1 MSARFWYCCS
11 SSRVKVVVV
20 AEKSFGDRLYAGVHS
35 SSRKHHHFVAL
46 RRRRRRRRRR
56 CDDATWRTVS
66 NDASPG
72 KQLYDE
78 SSSGDFEKK
87 KKKKKRRDDDD
98 DDDESTNT
106 NDGIGRSLTKR
117 LRLATDGHVRLA
129 LPGNH
134 RSEVDKRPI
143 SDVAYGFIFAFATLL
158 ILGVVDVVID
168 VNFQQPFFIGAW
180 GTISVLAFGTN
191 DAPAL
196 RMWNVIVA
204 TVFASFVAIGFVKFF
219 GATIVTRA
227 MAVAISIAFMMWT
240 GSIHPPGGAACV
252 IAMDMVKWQELG
264 FLYAVYPTVL
274 GSAFICASG
283 AMCSKVKKRWPFT
296 TEDVKRKLFLKRPT
310 GKELIETLKGC
321 GSGGIFAYGIMNTL
335 WYSFGIIA
343 GMYAITSGGAT
354 SLALIKP
361 KLLPALAAVWA
372 GSQATKLFRI
382 SSSIALAPVCDKI
395 LDRVN
400 RRLNEKAAG
409 RFSKSQTL
417 FWTCVATVLL
427 GCIFIATCTLAFLA
441 KANLFIT

>member
-46 RRRRRRRRRR
+46 RRRRRRRRR

-87 KKKKKRRDDDD
+87 KKKRRDD

>member
-46 RRRRRRRRRR
+46 RRRRRRRR

-87 KKKKKRRDDDD
+87 KKKRRDD

>member
-46 RRRRRRRRRR
+46 RRRRRRRR

-72 KQLYDE
+72 KLYDDE

-87 KKKKKRRDDDD
+87 KKKRRDD

>member
-46 RRRRRRRRRR
+46 RRRRRRRRR

-78 SSSGDFEKK
+78 SSSGDFEK

-168 VNFQQPFFIGAW
+168 VKFQQPFFIGAW

>member
-1 MSARFWYCCS
+1 MCNGIISSFFASSLSEKYSRTIIMSHAWYHHCSSSS
-11 SSRVKVVVV
+11 SSRVVVVESHDV
-20 AEKSFGDRLYAGVHS
+20 
-35 SSRKHHHFVAL
+35 FVL
-46 RRRRRRRRRR
+46 RRRRRRRKSCDAKTPPWRR
-56 CDDATWRTVS
+56 TTVS
-66 NDASPG
+66 NNSSTRRRSD
-72 KQLYDE
+72 DE
-78 SSSGDFEKK
+78 SRG
-87 KKKKKRRDDDD
+87 
-98 DDDESTNT
+98 DDDERSESTKKET
-106 NDGIGRSLTKR
+106 GGIGRSLTKR

-143 SDVAYGFIFAFATLL
+143 SDVLYGFIFAFATLL
-158 ILGVVDVVID
+158 ILGVVDIVID

-296 TEDVKRKLFLKRPT
+296 MEDVKRKLFLKRPT

-382 SSSIALAPVCDKI
+382 SSSIAIAPVCDKI

-441 KANLFIT
+441 KANLFM

>member
-11 SSRVKVVVV
+11 SPRVKVVV
-20 AEKSFGDRLYAGVHS
+20 AEKSFGDRLYAGLHS

-46 RRRRRRRRRR
+46 RRRRRRRR

-87 KKKKKRRDDDD
+87 KKKRRDD

-143 SDVAYGFIFAFATLL
+143 SDVLYGFIFAFATLL
-158 ILGVVDVVID
+158 ILGVVDIVID

-204 TVFASFVAIGFVKFF
+204 TVFASFVAICFVKFF
-219 GATIVTRA
+219 GATVVTRA

-400 RRLNEKAAG
+400 RRLNEKGVAG

>member
-1 MSARFWYCCS
+1 M
-11 SSRVKVVVV
+11 
-20 AEKSFGDRLYAGVHS
+20 
-35 SSRKHHHFVAL
+35 
-46 RRRRRRRRRR
+46 
-56 CDDATWRTVS
+56 S

-78 SSSGDFEKK
+78 SSSGDFE

>member
-46 RRRRRRRRRR
+46 RRRRRRRRR

-78 SSSGDFEKK
+78 SSSGDFEK

>member
-1 MSARFWYCCS
+1 M
-11 SSRVKVVVV
+11 
-20 AEKSFGDRLYAGVHS
+20 
-35 SSRKHHHFVAL
+35 
-46 RRRRRRRRRR
+46 
-56 CDDATWRTVS
+56 S

-78 SSSGDFEKK
+78 SSSGDFEK

-283 AMCSKVKKRWPFT
+283 A
-296 TEDVKRKLFLKRPT
+296 
-310 GKELIETLKGC
+310 
-321 GSGGIFAYGIMNTL
+321 
-335 WYSFGIIA
+335 
-343 GMYAITSGGAT
+343 
-354 SLALIKP
+354 
-361 KLLPALAAVWA
+361 
-372 GSQATKLFRI
+372 
-382 SSSIALAPVCDKI
+382 VCA
-395 LDRVN
+395 R
-400 RRLNEKAAG
+400 A
-409 RFSKSQTL
+409 S
-417 FWTCVATVLL
+417 
-427 GCIFIATCTLAFLA
+427 
-441 KANLFIT
+441 

>member
-1 MSARFWYCCS
+1 MCNGIISSFFASLSREKYSRTIIMSHAWYHHRCSSSS
-11 SSRVKVVVV
+11 SSRVVVVESHDV
-20 AEKSFGDRLYAGVHS
+20 
-35 SSRKHHHFVAL
+35 FVL
-46 RRRRRRRRRR
+46 RRRRRRRRKSCDAKTPWRR
-56 CDDATWRTVS
+56 TTVS
-66 NDASPG
+66 NNSSTRRRSD
-72 KQLYDE
+72 DE
-78 SSSGDFEKK
+78 SRG
-87 KKKKKRRDDDD
+87 
-98 DDDESTNT
+98 DDDERSESTKET
-106 NDGIGRSLTKR
+106 GGIGRSLTKR

-143 SDVAYGFIFAFATLL
+143 SDVLYGFIFAFATLL
-158 ILGVVDVVID
+158 ILGVVDIVID

-204 TVFASFVAIGFVKFF
+204 TVFASFVAICFVKFF
-219 GATIVTRA
+219 GATVVTRA

-296 TEDVKRKLFLKRPT
+296 MEDVKRKLFLKRPT

-382 SSSIALAPVCDKI
+382 SSSIAIAPVCDKI

-441 KANLFIT
+441 KANLFM